1 MKKHREKNKKNIS
14 HVTILAHMVTIETK
28 AQGLEEQK
36 LRKDKCL
43 NKAQNH
49 NT

>member
-1 MKKHREKNKKNIS
+1 MKKHREKRKNIA

-36 LRKDKCL
+36 LRKDKCS